1 MTENNKPH
9 EQGAVQG
16 QPQAKDSGIGA
27 SSPDCAATM
36 VYATFPSVAA
46 AMDVG
51 RALVEERLASCI
63 EILPGVTSIFIWEGK
78 IEEAS
83 EAVLIAKT
91 VAGRA
96 EDCIGFIRARHTY
109 DVPAI
114 LVLPVIGGSAD
125 YLEWLRAGVSQS
137 GAA

>member
-1 MTENNKPH
+1 
-9 EQGAVQG
+9 
-16 QPQAKDSGIGA
+16 
-27 SSPDCAATM
+27 
-36 VYATFPSVAA
+36 
-46 AMDVG
+46 MDVG
-51 RALVEERLASCI
+51 RALVEERLAGCI

-96 EDCIGFIRARHTY
+96 EDCIGFIKARHTY

>member
-27 SSPDCAATM
+27 SSPDFAATM

-51 RALVEERLASCI
+51 RALVEERLAGCI

-91 VAGRA
+91 VAGRT
-96 EDCIGFIRARHTY
+96 EDCIGFIMARHTY